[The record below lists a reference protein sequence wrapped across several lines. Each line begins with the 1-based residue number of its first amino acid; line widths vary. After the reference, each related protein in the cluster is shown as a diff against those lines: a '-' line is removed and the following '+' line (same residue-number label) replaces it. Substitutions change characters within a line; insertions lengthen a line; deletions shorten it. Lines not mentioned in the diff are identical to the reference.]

1 MIKISHE
8 VPLQL
13 LEQSVAFN
21 DYDYALVHLFDKY
34 PEYKQFFRDS
44 ISMGREVLL
53 DNSAFE
59 LGGSVCEE
67 KLMQGI
73 RDINPTY
80 VVLPDVI
87 GKYDDTIE
95 RSTGFLED
103 LKYQKGFGK
112 IPEPIAV
119 LQGTT
124 LEQYIRCHEYFTHV
138 LKIDYI
144 AIPLYVKCFA
154 TPANTS
160 AMKYSLSRYR
170 LIAELLERNVINRYS
185 KYHLLGANDPI
196 EFQWYRNPAFKFITS
211 ADTSCPIIAGMF
223 DEWLD
228 PVGKEKRS
236 EKLADNME
244 MQLSVH
250 QVRQIHKNIDIYHQ
264 NFVEGIGE

>member
-1 MIKISHE
+1 MSLKISHE

-13 LEQSVAFN
+13 LEQSTAFN

-73 RDINPTY
+73 KDINPTY

-87 GKYDDTIE
+87 GKYDETIE
-95 RSTGFLED
+95 RSTKFWD
-103 LKYQKGFGK
+103 QLKYRSDVR
-112 IPEPIAV
+112 PEPIAV
-119 LQGTT
+119 IQGTT

-211 ADTSCPIIAGMF
+211 ADTSCPIITGMF
-223 DEWLD
+223 GERLS
-228 PVGKEKRS
+228 PIGREKRS

-244 MQLSVH
+244 MMLTAE
-250 QVRQIHKNIDIYHQ
+250 QIRLIYNNIEIYHKNYA
-264 NFVEGIGE
+264 EGIGE